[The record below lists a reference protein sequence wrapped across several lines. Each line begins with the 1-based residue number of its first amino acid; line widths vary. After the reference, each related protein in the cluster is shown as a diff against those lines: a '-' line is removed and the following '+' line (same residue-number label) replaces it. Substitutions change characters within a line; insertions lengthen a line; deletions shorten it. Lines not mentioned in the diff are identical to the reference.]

1 MTRPI
6 ARVCVY
12 CASSRRADPVYR
24 EAARALGRGL
34 AEAGVEIAYGGGAI
48 GSMGAL
54 ADGALE
60 AGGSVIGVLP
70 RFMEELEWGH
80 RGLSR
85 LEVVNSMHER
95 KAAMLA
101 GADGVVA
108 LPGGC
113 GTFEELLEAITW
125 KRLGLFT
132 AGIVLVNTRGFWDP
146 LVAALGHAVDEGFMH
161 EAHRTMWSVVSG
173 PEGVLQALREAPP
186 WSAEARR
193 TAVP

>member
-1 MTRPI
+1 
-6 ARVCVY
+6 VY
-12 CASSRRADPVYR
+12 CASSRRADPAYR
-24 EAARALGRGL
+24 AAARTLGRSL

-60 AGGSVIGVLP
+60 VGGSVVGVLP

-85 LEVVNSMHER
+85 LEIVNSMHER

-113 GTFEELLEAITW
+113 GTCEELLEAITW

-146 LVAALGHAVDEGFMH
+146 LVTALGHAVDEGFMH
-161 EAHRTMWSVVSG
+161 EGHRAMWSVVG
-173 PEGVLQALREAPP
+173 RPEDVLEALRQAPP
-186 WSAEARR
+186 WSEEARR